1 MKTHAALAA
10 TLTAALALSA
20 CGGSDDATPTTE
32 AAEAVEE
39 VEEVEAPAEA
49 VDEAGAGVRVV
60 SANAAAATI
69 DDAPDD
75 LVVLDVRTP
84 EEFAEGHIE
93 GATMLDFYRD
103 DFGEQLAQLD
113 PDVPYVVYCRSGNR
127 SGETRAMMVELGFT
141 DVEDVDGGILAWAG
155 AGLPIVTP

>member
-1 MKTHAALAA
+1 MVKTHAALAA
-10 TLTAALALSA
+10 TLTAALALAA
-20 CGGSDDATPTTE
+20 CVGSDDAAP
-32 AAEAVEE
+32 AAEA
-39 VEEVEAPAEA
+39 VEAPAEA
-49 VDEAGAGVRVV
+49 GEEAGADAAGVRVV
-60 SANAAAATI
+60 SAADAAATI
-69 DDAPDD
+69 DEAPAD

-127 SGETRAMMVELGFT
+127 SSQTREMMVELGFS

>member
-1 MKTHAALAA
+1 MVKTHAALAA
-10 TLTAALALSA
+10 TLTAALALAA
-20 CGGSDDATPTTE
+20 CGGSDDAAPTTE
-32 AAEAVEE
+32 AAEAVE
-39 VEEVEAPAEA
+39 AP
-49 VDEAGAGVRVV
+49 VDAGETAGGDAAGVRVV
-60 SANAAAATI
+60 SANDAAATI
-69 DDAPDD
+69 DAAPAD

-141 DVEDVDGGILAWAG
+141 DVEDVEGGILAWAG